1 MPPASCAAPVREFGV
16 FTRDLY
22 AIADWL
28 KHCGVRCQTLKR
40 GTMMKRFFVTVA
52 ILTTAGCAL
61 GPSKDAGSQYFAT
74 ADGSVEFQFPAG
86 WHKAKDDN
94 PYDLQCFSGDE
105 RMTTGVFQ
113 FAKRDLAEG
122 APTHKLLE
130 KQVDDLRSKREDFK
144 TLEEEQVVRLEKKTL
159 TTLVY
164 SGEKDSSSYYYRF
177 TLIEFT
183 ENPEVLL
190 IVLQVAIPSLWTKD
204 KPILE
209 EITKSARIK
218 LEERE

>member
-1 MPPASCAAPVREFGV
+1 
-16 FTRDLY
+16 
-22 AIADWL
+22 
-28 KHCGVRCQTLKR
+28 
-40 GTMMKRFFVTVA
+40 MMKRFFVTVA